1 MESIDYV
8 SFWLSSPIIP
18 IEEMMITGRPVGI
31 QNERWKNSKI
41 HHFRGIDWPG
51 KSWIVQPTI
60 LNYSKVMSYD
70 FRKMMMLEK
79 REYAPVQPRT

>member
-1 MESIDYV
+1 VACLTSDQFPPSVQGVLSILSLHLPVRKHPALQEDYGSMESIDYV

-41 HHFRGIDWPG
+41 HHFRGID
-51 KSWIVQPTI
+51 
-60 LNYSKVMSYD
+60 
-70 FRKMMMLEK
+70 
-79 REYAPVQPRT
+79 